1 MSFSEDSIRSVLTE
15 YEEAKRQLLA
25 RRDEQLRSFHANGWR
40 PVDLQRI
47 TGYSRETIRHAL
59 NPDVRVATNAGRRRN
74 TRVAVDRP
82 VPVAVPVVVVE
93 PTPEVAPTPT
103 AYSDR
108 KPYVVAERLED
119 LTGPTTGTVTL
130 PHHLDWS
137 GRADYDLDRP
147 KRLASMYKTVLNE
160 AAKVQDLRDWIDQRK
175 LVELWPRIWLPVQ
188 LRDRWESRFPE
199 LGARRAAM
207 ALAV

>member
-1 MSFSEDSIRSVLTE
+1 MLGSAGGVSEDSLRSILTE

-25 RRDEQLRSFHANGWR
+25 RRDEQLRTFHANGWR

-59 NPDVRVATNAGRRRN
+59 NPDVRIAANAGRRKN
-74 TRVAVDRP
+74 TRVAAHLP
-82 VPVAVPVVVVE
+82 TPAAVVE
-93 PTPEVAPTPT
+93 PTPAPAPT

-108 KPYVVAERLED
+108 KPYVVADRLEE

-147 KRLASMYKTVLNE
+147 NRLAS
-160 AAKVQDLRDWIDQRK
+160 
-175 LVELWPRIWLPVQ
+175 
-188 LRDRWESRFPE
+188 
-199 LGARRAAM
+199 
-207 ALAV
+207 

>member
-1 MSFSEDSIRSVLTE
+1 MPFSEDSLRFVSTE

-25 RRDEQLRSFHANGWR
+25 RRDEQLRTFHANGWR

-59 NPDVRVATNAGRRRN
+59 NPDVRIAANAGRRKN
-74 TRVAVDRP
+74 TRVAAHLP
-82 VPVAVPVVVVE
+82 TPAVVVE
-93 PTPEVAPTPT
+93 PTPAPAPT

-108 KPYVVAERLED
+108 KPYVVADRLEE

-147 KRLASMYKTVLNE
+147 NRLASMYKAVLNE

-175 LVELWPRIWLPVQ
+175 LVELWPRIWLPVR
-188 LRDRWESRFPE
+188 LRDLWESRFPE

>member
-1 MSFSEDSIRSVLTE
+1 MPFSEDSLRSVAIE

-25 RRDEQLRSFHANGWR
+25 RRDEQLRTFHANGWR
-40 PVDLQRI
+40 PVDLQRT

-59 NPDVRVATNAGRRRN
+59 NPDVRVATNAGRRKN
-74 TRVAVDRP
+74 ARVAADFRA
-82 VPVAVPVVVVE
+82 PVAVVE
-93 PTPEVAPTPT
+93 PKPAPAPTT
-103 AYSDR
+103 YSDR
-108 KPYVVAERLED
+108 KPYVVADRLEE

-147 KRLASMYKTVLNE
+147 KRLASMYKAVLNE

-175 LVELWPRIWLPVQ
+175 LVELWPRIWLPVR
-188 LRDRWESRFPE
+188 LRDLWESRFPE
-199 LGARRAAM
+199 LGARRPAM
-207 ALAV
+207 TLAV

>member
-1 MSFSEDSIRSVLTE
+1 VPFSEDLLRSVLTE

-25 RRDEQLRSFHANGWR
+25 RRDEQLRTFHANGWR

-59 NPDVRVATNAGRRRN
+59 NPDVRIAANAGRRKN
-74 TRVAVDRP
+74 TRVAAHLP
-82 VPVAVPVVVVE
+82 TPAAVVE
-93 PTPEVAPTPT
+93 PTPAPAPT

-108 KPYVVAERLED
+108 KPYVVADRLEE

-137 GRADYDLDRP
+137 GQADYDLDRP
-147 KRLASMYKTVLNE
+147 KRLASMYKAVLNE

-175 LVELWPRIWLPVQ
+175 LVELWPRIWLPVR
-188 LRDRWESRFPE
+188 LRDLWESRFPE